1 MEIER
6 SSQHEL
12 TPEEQAHLA
21 KLRELVQAALA
32 DGKLSVEEIQKIRA
46 LIHADHQ
53 VTVEELETIRTTAQE
68 LLGDA
73 FLEYDWG

>member
-12 TPEEQAHLA
+12 TPEEQAHLK

-32 DGKLSVEEIQKIRA
+32 DGKLSESEIQQIRA
-46 LIHADHQ
+46 LIHADRQ
-53 VTVEELETIRTTAQE
+53 VTVEELETIRTTAKE

>member
-1 MEIER
+1 MKTER
-6 SSQHEL
+6 SRRHDL
-12 TPEEQAHLA
+12 TADEQAHLG

-32 DGKLSVEEIQKIRA
+32 DGKLSETEIQQIRA
-46 LIHADHQ
+46 LIHADRQ

-68 LLGDA
+68 LLGEA

>member
-6 SSQHEL
+6 SSQHDL
-12 TPEEQAHLA
+12 TPDEQAHLD
-21 KLRELVQAALA
+21 KLRASVQAALA
-32 DGKLSVEEIQKIRA
+32 DGKLSEAEIQKIRA

-53 VTVEELETIRTTAQE
+53 VTVEELETIRTTAKE

>member
-1 MEIER
+1 MKIER
-6 SSQHEL
+6 SSQHDL
-12 TPEEQAHLA
+12 TADEQAHLG

-32 DGKLSVEEIQKIRA
+32 DGKLSETEIQQIRA
-46 LIHADHQ
+46 LIHADRQ

-68 LLGDA
+68 LLGEA